1 MRILHL
7 DENHHL
13 LADSLAEAGFVNE
26 FDYVSDKTAV
36 EDKIANYQGL
46 VIRSRFTIDKI
57 FIDKASKLKFI
68 ARVGAGLENIDVTYA
83 QQKGISLLAAPEG
96 NRNAVGEHSLGM
108 LLSLMNHFVRA
119 NSQVRNGVWL
129 REANRGFELDGL
141 VVGIIGYGNTGK
153 SFARKLKGFNCTVFC
168 HDILQDV
175 GDENA
180 TQVSLQTLQEMAQVL
195 SLHVPLTD
203 LTRYMVDADFIDAF
217 RNPFWFINTA
227 RGKCVRTAHLVDGLR
242 SGKVLGAGLDVLEYE
257 KSSFES
263 LFSEDKIPEAMK
275 ALIQMDNVLLTPHI
289 GGWTVESKRK
299 LAEVLVEKIMS
310 EFGR

>member
-1 MRILHL
+1 
-7 DENHHL
+7 
-13 LADSLAEAGFVNE
+13 
-26 FDYVSDKTAV
+26 
-36 EDKIANYQGL
+36 
-46 VIRSRFTIDKI
+46 
-57 FIDKASKLKFI
+57 
-68 ARVGAGLENIDVTYA
+68 
-83 QQKGISLLAAPEG
+83 
-96 NRNAVGEHSLGM
+96 
-108 LLSLMNHFVRA
+108 MNHFVRA

-129 REANRGFELDGL
+129 REENRGYELDGL

-168 HDILQDV
+168 YDILVNV

-203 LTRYMVDADFIDAF
+203 LTRYMVNADFIDAF
-217 RNPFWFINTA
+217 RNPFWFLNTA
-227 RGKCVRTAHLVDGLR
+227 RGKCVRTDHLVDGLR

-263 LFSEDKIPEAMK
+263 LFSEGKMPEAMN

-289 GGWTVESKRK
+289 GGWTVESKKK
-299 LAEVLVEKIMS
+299 LAEVLVEKIMN
-310 EFGR
+310 EFGH

>member
-7 DENHHL
+7 DENHPF
-13 LADSLAEAGFVNE
+13 LADSLAKAGFINE
-26 FDYVSDKTAV
+26 FDYLSDKTAV
-36 EDKIANYQGL
+36 ENKIANYQGL
-46 VIRSRFTIDKI
+46 VIRSRFPIDKT
-57 FIDKASKLKFI
+57 FIDKASNLKFI

-129 REANRGFELDGL
+129 REENRGYELDGL

-168 HDILQDV
+168 YDILDNV

-203 LTRYMVDADFIDAF
+203 LTRYMVDADFINAF

-227 RGKCVRTAHLVDGLR
+227 RGKCVRTDHLVDSLR

-263 LFSEDKIPEAMK
+263 LFLEDKMPEAMN

-289 GGWTVESKRK
+289 GGWTAESKKK
-299 LAEVLVEKIMS
+299 LAEVLVEKIIN